1 MKKLTYI
8 LFASTA
14 LFVNSSAFG
23 LEAKLP
29 STSITQALQ
38 DAKNRNNYATLKSA
52 KFEFILLTIQP
63 TGLFINIPLYALP
76 LQLIT
81 SHSEFE
87 C

>member
-52 KFEFILLTIQP
+52 KFDVKQKVYNITYVTKSGDIETIKISKVN
-63 TGLFINIPLYALP
+63 GK
-76 LQLIT
+76 
-81 SHSEFE
+81 EVK
-87 C
+87 

>member
-52 KFEFILLTIQP
+52 KFDVKQKVYNITYVTKSGDIETIK
-63 TGLFINIPLYALP
+63 LVK
-76 LQLIT
+76 
-81 SHSEFE
+81 
-87 C
+87 